1 MAYRE
6 TAQIKARK
14 SATRAKLFDS
24 ARELLLSGGFAS
36 VQIEPVARR
45 SGVAT
50 GTVYSYFD
58 SRAALCRE
66 LFVHYTQR
74 EVENLR
80 GQFSTSGSA
89 VQRLER
95 GLQSFIDRALIRP
108 TLAYALIAEPVD
120 PIVERERLR
129 YREQYAQF
137 YMQLIREGIAEG
149 TIPDQHVSISAH
161 ALVGTIAESL
171 IKPAHAGVAA
181 SELPELKTAIV
192 QFCLRAIT
200 GANP

>member
-6 TAQIKARK
+6 TAAIAERK
-14 SATRAKLFDS
+14 SATRAKLFNS
-24 ARELLLSGGFAS
+24 ARELLVSGGFAS

-50 GTVYSYFD
+50 GTVYRYFD

-66 LFVHYTQR
+66 LFAHYTQR
-74 EVENLR
+74 EVNNLR
-80 GQFSTSGSA
+80 GQFALPGSA
-89 VQRLER
+89 VERLER
-95 GLQSFIDRALIRP
+95 GLESFINRALMRP

-120 PIVERERLR
+120 PVVESERLR

-137 YMQLIREGIAEG
+137 YMMLITEGIAEG
-149 TIPDQHVSISAH
+149 SMPDQHVSISAH

-171 IKPAHAGVAA
+171 IKPAHTGVSE
-181 SELPELKTAIV
+181 SELPVLKAAIIK
-192 QFCLRAIT
+192 FCLRAIT
-200 GANP
+200 GANS